1 MTARLLLVVAVL
13 GLVLSSAVATYAQES
28 TDSTDAVTNL
38 GACLA
43 EERALSV
50 VFLIDESASLETTD
64 PEGQRVSAAKAAL
77 ANLAAVDAEARRRD
91 DPIAIDVYLAGFSVD
106 FVDRGDGWT
115 TVDAESRP
123 ALFDRLDEFDALDQ
137 GVDTDYVRAL
147 RGAAEVLEGQ
157 QGCHLVLWFTDGKYD
172 IDPTA
177 TNFRVDYDEH
187 AGEDPPAPA
196 SRPEYYEQVGRDW
209 LCSDPGN
216 ITGLYRENR
225 TFLITSVL
233 SFDDPEEQRF
243 TQRVTEGIDE
253 TGEICGALAEQAT
266 ETGKYQSADD
276 LIDLFF
282 DFETIFWDVRG
293 IRAVDNPVVAPFGT
307 TLVHFSAQL
316 ASSQSEAVIVD
327 PTGERI
333 PIPATSGEFPIGDS
347 TGDVAWGDR
356 TFVLD
361 IEVDQESE
369 TGIGTWLL
377 EVGPGDPVQAG
388 IRVELEI
395 AEPFTS
401 DEVRAGEE
409 AVFRSVATN
418 TAGLAPSLDARDGLE
433 GHFEWNGEERSAEWS
448 DDGSFWTNIPIPID
462 GAGTNLGDL
471 VAVTTASSTANG
483 AETLWRFDSDP
494 GAITALEAATAPT
507 VTTESIDL
515 GTSADGQT
523 AAATEPIIATA
534 GTVDGCVRLVEFVS
548 ETDPETVRPL
558 VWSVETTTTEQCGD
572 DGYLVAEGGELELF
586 VSTTP
591 EDAAQGRGTGVI
603 AVETSTLDGELA
615 GRSDVEY
622 TIRYTATPDSTT
634 FWILFFV
641 LLAAGIA
648 WPLIAVWIWGW
659 SSARFASLGLA
670 KAVVGELTV
679 DPVSQTTTL
688 VTQGSTIPLEGL
700 STIHFRNLGAVG
712 QRHFTSGGVS
722 FRVKS
727 RLAGALGYAE
737 KPEAA
742 LAAQGIV
749 GKPGEPIRVPLDL
762 DAVWIWAVTTNEIQR
777 AGTNGDPAL
786 RGTFILFSRGSVPD
800 AAETHTIRRELLGTA
815 EVVSGFALVAPEAV
829 SPENDAMDA
838 PTVEPATR
846 HDEPPIP
853 APSEPDFETKPTAGT
868 QGPDWDD

>member
-1 MTARLLLVVAVL
+1 MKERVLLVVAVL
-13 GLVLSSAVATYAQES
+13 GLILSSAVATHAQES
-28 TDSTDAVTNL
+28 ADSTDAVANL

-91 DPIAIDVYLAGFSVD
+91 DPITIDVYLAGFSVD

-123 ALFDRLDEFDALDQ
+123 VLFDQLDEFETLDQ

-157 QGCHLVLWFTDGKYD
+157 AGCHLVLWFTDGKYD

-187 AGEDPPAPA
+187 TGEDAPAPA

-253 TGEICGALAEQAT
+253 AGEACGALAERAT

-316 ASSQSEAVIVD
+316 APSQSEAVIVD
-327 PTGERI
+327 PTGERT

-369 TGIGTWLL
+369 TGVGTWFL
-377 EVGPGDPVQAG
+377 EVGPEDPVQAG

-395 AEPFTS
+395 VEPFTS

-418 TAGLAPSLDARDGLE
+418 TAGLAPGPDARVGLE
-433 GHFEWNGEERSAEWS
+433 AHFEWNGEERSAEWS

-462 GAGTNLGDL
+462 GAGTDLGGL
-471 VAVTTASSTANG
+471 VAVATASSTANG

-494 GAITALEAATAPT
+494 GAITALEAVTAPT
-507 VTTESIDL
+507 VITRSIDL

-548 ETDPETVRPL
+548 ETDPEAVRSL

-572 DGYLVAEGGELELF
+572 DGYLVSLGGEIELF
-586 VSTTP
+586 VSAMP
-591 EDAAQGRGTGVI
+591 EEAAQGRGTGVI
-603 AVETSTLDGELA
+603 AVETSTLDGGLV

-622 TIRYTATPDSTT
+622 SIRYTATPDSTT

-641 LLAAGIA
+641 LLLAGIA
-648 WPLIAVWIWGW
+648 WPLFAVWIWGW

-670 KAVVGELTV
+670 KVVVGELTV

-712 QRHFTSGGVS
+712 QRHFTTGGVS

-727 RLAGALGYAE
+727 RLAGARGYAE
-737 KPEAA
+737 KLEAA
-742 LAAQGIV
+742 LAAQGTV

-762 DAVWIWAVTTNEIQR
+762 DAVWIWAVTTSEIQR
-777 AGTNGDPAL
+777 AGNNGDPAL

-815 EVVSGFALVAPEAV
+815 EVVSGFALAV
-829 SPENDAMDA
+829 PDAVDPENGPFDALA
-838 PTVEPATR
+838 AEEATD
-846 HDEPPIP
+846 HSEPPFP
-853 APSEPDFETKPTAGT
+853 ASSEPDFETKPTAGPR
-868 QGPDWDD
+868 GPDWDD

>member
-1 MTARLLLVVAVL
+1 MKKRLLVVALL
-13 GLVLSSAVATYAQES
+13 GFVLSSAVAAQAQES
-28 TDSTDAVTNL
+28 TESTDAVANL

-50 VFLIDESASLETTD
+50 VFLIDESASLEATD

-91 DPIAIDVYLAGFSVD
+91 DPITIDVYLAGFSVD

-123 ALFDRLDEFDALDQ
+123 ALFDQLDGFGALDQ

-147 RGAAEVLEGQ
+147 NGAADVLADQ
-157 QGCHLVLWFTDGKYD
+157 PGCHLVLWFTDGKYD

-187 AGEDPPAPA
+187 AGVDAPAPA

-253 TGEICGALAEQAT
+253 AGETCGALAERAT

-316 ASSQSEAVIVD
+316 ASSQAEAVIVD
-327 PTGERI
+327 PTGERTQ
-333 PIPATSGEFPIGDS
+333 IPATSGEFAIGDS

-369 TGIGTWLL
+369 AGVGTWFL

-388 IRVELEI
+388 IRVELEVT
-395 AEPFTS
+395 EPFTG

-409 AVFRSVATN
+409 AVFRSSATN
-418 TAGLAPSLDARDGLE
+418 TAGLTPSPDARDSLE
-433 GHFEWNGEERSAEWS
+433 AHFEWNGEERSAEWS
-448 DDGSFWTNIPIPID
+448 DDGSFWTNVPIPVD
-462 GAGTNLGDL
+462 GAGTSLGDL

-483 AETLWRFDSDP
+483 VETLWRFDSVP
-494 GAITALEAATAPT
+494 ATITALEAATAPT
-507 VTTESIDL
+507 VVTRSIDL
-515 GTSADGQT
+515 GTSADGRI

-534 GTVDGCVRLVEFVS
+534 GTVDGCVRLVDFVS
-548 ETDPETVRPL
+548 KTDPEAVGPL

-572 DGYLVAEGGELELF
+572 DGYLVAQGEELELF
-586 VSTTP
+586 VSAIP
-591 EDAAQGRGTGVI
+591 AEAAQGRGTGTI
-603 AVETSTLDGELA
+603 AVETSTFDGGLV

-634 FWILFFV
+634 FWILFFA
-641 LLAAGIA
+641 LLVGGIA
-648 WPLIAVWIWGW
+648 WPLFAVWIWGW
-659 SSARFASLGLA
+659 TSARFASLGLA
-670 KAVVGELTV
+670 KVVVGELTV

-688 VTQGSTIPLEGL
+688 ATQGSSIPLEGL

-712 QRHFTSGGVS
+712 QRHFTTGGVS

-727 RLAGALGYAE
+727 RLAGARGYAE
-737 KPEAA
+737 KPQTA
-742 LAAQGIV
+742 LAAQGTV

-786 RGTFILFSRGSVPD
+786 TGTFILFSRGSVPD

-815 EVVSGFALVAPEAV
+815 EVFSGFAVALSDAV
-829 SPENDAMDA
+829 ASENGPLDA
-838 PTVEPATR
+838 PTVEEPTL
-846 HDEPPIP
+846 HGEPPFP
-853 APSEPDFETKPTAGT
+853 VPSEPDFETKPTAGPR
-868 QGPDWDD
+868 GPDWDD